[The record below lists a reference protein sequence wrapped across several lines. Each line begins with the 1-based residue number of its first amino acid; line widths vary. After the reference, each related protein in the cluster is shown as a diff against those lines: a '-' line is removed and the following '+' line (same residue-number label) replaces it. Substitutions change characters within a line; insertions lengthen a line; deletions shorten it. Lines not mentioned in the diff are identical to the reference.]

1 MVEKV
6 NKLGNIP
13 SMSSVQ
19 AVDTDAPEL
28 SVEVGVTSRDRAGRF
43 ASRRRFIRHSAAVV
57 LAGTATTIAGQAFA
71 DCDGAPEQERRCS
84 DNDEGA
90 NSDEQGCGRCGRT
103 KNVPSRAPATQDI
116 DVAIERIKG

>member
-1 MVEKV
+1 MVDQV
-6 NKLGNIP
+6 NKLGNV
-13 SMSSVQ
+13 SSAQ
-19 AVDTDAPEL
+19 TVDAEAPEL

-90 NSDEQGCGRCGRT
+90 NSDEPGCGRCGRT